1 MKINKIS
8 PQENK
13 YLQILENIAVM
24 PKMLYYY
31 GSWPKERVK
40 TVAIVGARRSTKYWE
55 EIAYKLSKELGKR
68 GIIVISG
75 LAYGIDSIAARGA
88 LDGGGKTIAILGT
101 EIGNIY
107 PKQHIKLAEKIVE
120 HGGVVAS
127 EYKGG
132 DKLDPKWSFLERN
145 RIISGLADAV
155 VVVEAA
161 EKSGSLNTA
170 SHAIAQG
177 KDLFAVP
184 ADLTRVMSAGC
195 NRLIQKGANVYLGV
209 EEFLDY
215 LVPKKKSKKAR
226 EEQISL
232 FGDTEEEKQIL
243 KLIAE
248 GVRDGDEIMEKLD
261 MPVQIYNQTVTML
274 EIKGAITSLG
284 ANHWTLS

>member
-1 MKINKIS
+1 
-8 PQENK
+8 
-13 YLQILENIAVM
+13 
-24 PKMLYYY
+24 
-31 GSWPKERVK
+31 
-40 TVAIVGARRSTKYWE
+40 
-55 EIAYKLSKELGKR
+55 
-68 GIIVISG
+68 
-75 LAYGIDSIAARGA
+75 
-88 LDGGGKTIAILGT
+88 
-101 EIGNIY
+101 
-107 PKQHIKLAEKIVE
+107 
-120 HGGVVAS
+120 
-127 EYKGG
+127 
-132 DKLDPKWSFLERN
+132 
-145 RIISGLADAV
+145 
-155 VVVEAA
+155 
-161 EKSGSLNTA
+161 
-170 SHAIAQG
+170 
-177 KDLFAVP
+177 
-184 ADLTRVMSAGC
+184 MSAGC

>member
-40 TVAIVGARRSTKYWE
+40 TVAIVGARRSTKYGE
-55 EIAYKLSKELGKR
+55 EIAYKLAKELGKR

-75 LAYGIDSIAARGA
+75 LAYGIDSLAARGA

-170 SHAIAQG
+170 SHAIALG